1 MNPSSKAQSEN
12 IYQTVYHLE
21 GMRHPVESPEALD
34 RAADTIA
41 AQMREA
47 RLNVRQQAFYI
58 EGWARPF
65 RNIEG
70 SIGAVN
76 EKPAA
81 VLIAHYDSVTSPG
94 ANDNAAGV
102 AVILEAGRILAQMNH
117 PPPVYIVAV
126 SLEESSNPNFYTKIK
141 DSARRHGVLDGQDR
155 YTTWACAKA
164 GKALRDRSFGF
175 YYAGKTQ
182 GEGYRQGLADLGDS
196 VPANLRAH
204 IEEIAPLFD
213 GVNAESAIGLRSRI
227 GSTRWVREAIET
239 RKKIAFA
246 VNVDEPGVFRYE
258 PKSQGLTGGMGFES
272 FSRQY
277 RTDPQKEIGNFSMLV
292 TYQPSSYLG
301 AIYSEHCEEDGI
313 NLPYAWI
320 NAPLTYEQIVAHQ
333 PVALNSDHA
342 PFWQAGIP
350 ALFIFDSSTAR
361 SNYIH
366 TPADTIDRID
376 FDRLAEI
383 TDALVA
389 TVMDER
395 AYKTTS

>member
-1 MNPSSKAQSEN
+1 MMNQSSKAQSEN

-21 GMRHPVESPEALD
+21 GMRHPVENPEALD
-34 RAADTIA
+34 KAADNIA
-41 AQMREA
+41 AKMRA
-47 RLNVRQQAFYI
+47 YGLNVREQEFFI

-70 SIGAVN
+70 SIGAVD

-81 VLIAHYDSVTSPG
+81 VLTAHYDSVTTPG
-94 ANDNAAGV
+94 ANDDAAGV
-102 AVILEAGRILAQMNH
+102 AVILEAGRILAQMEC

-141 DSARRHGVLDGQDR
+141 ASARRHGVWDGQDR
-155 YTTWACAKA
+155 YTSWACAKA
-164 GKALRDRSFGF
+164 GKAIQDKSLQF

-182 GEGYRQGLADLGDS
+182 GDGYRQALSELGDS

-213 GVNAESAIGLRSRI
+213 GVTAESAIGLRSRI
-227 GSTRWVREAIET
+227 GSTRWVKEAVET
-239 RKKIAFA
+239 GKKIAFNI
-246 VNVDEPGVFRYE
+246 NVDEPGVFRYE
-258 PKSQGLTGGMGFES
+258 PKTQGLLGGMGFES
-272 FSRQY
+272 FSKQY
-277 RTDPQKEIGNFSMLV
+277 RTDPQKEIGNFVMLV
-292 TYQPSSYLG
+292 THQPSSHLG
-301 AIYSEHCEEDGI
+301 EIYSQHCEADGI

-320 NAPLTYEQIVAHQ
+320 DAPLTYEQIVAHQ
-333 PVALNSDHA
+333 PMGLNSDHA

-361 SNYIH
+361 DPYIH
-366 TPADTIDRID
+366 TPADTIDHID

-395 AYKTTS
+395 AYKIE

>member
-1 MNPSSKAQSEN
+1 MNLSPKAQSEN

-21 GMRHPVESPEALD
+21 GMRHPVENPEALD
-34 RAADTIA
+34 KAADIISA
-41 AQMREA
+41 KMREVG
-47 RLNVRQQAFYI
+47 LNVREQVFHI
-58 EGWARPF
+58 DGWARPF

-70 SIGAVN
+70 SIGAVG

-81 VLIAHYDSVTSPG
+81 VLTAHYDSVLTPG
-94 ANDNAAGV
+94 ANDDAAGI
-102 AVILEAGRILAQMNH
+102 AVILEAGRILAQMDD

-155 YTTWACAKA
+155 YTSWACAKA
-164 GKALRDRSFGF
+164 GKAIQNRSFDF
-175 YYAGKTQ
+175 YYSGKTQ
-182 GEGYRQGLADLGDS
+182 GDGYRQGLADLGDS
-196 VPANLRAH
+196 VPTNLRAH
-204 IEEIAPLFD
+204 IEDIAPLFD
-213 GVNAESAIGLRSRI
+213 DVTAESAIGLRSRI
-227 GSTRWVREAIET
+227 GSTRWVKEAVET
-239 RKKIAFA
+239 GKKIAFA
-246 VNVDEPGVFRYE
+246 VNVDEPGIFRYE
-258 PKSQGLTGGMGFES
+258 PKSQGLLGGMGFES
-272 FSRQY
+272 FSKQY

-292 TYQPSSYLG
+292 THQSSSHLG
-301 AIYSEHCEEDGI
+301 EIYSEHCEADGI

-320 NAPLTYEQIVAHQ
+320 NAPLTYEQVVAYQ
-333 PVALNSDHA
+333 PMALNSDHA

-366 TPADTIDRID
+366 TPADTIDKID

-383 TDALVA
+383 TQALVA

-395 AYKTTS
+395 AYKTT